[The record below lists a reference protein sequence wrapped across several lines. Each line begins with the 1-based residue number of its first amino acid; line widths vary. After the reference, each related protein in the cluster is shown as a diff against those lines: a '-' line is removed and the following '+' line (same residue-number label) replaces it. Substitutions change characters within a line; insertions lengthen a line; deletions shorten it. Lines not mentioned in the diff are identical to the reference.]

1 MKNNSIKLGKL
12 IEERRKEMGLSIREL
27 AKIIDISHTE
37 LLNIEKGKRL
47 KINFIILIKL
57 CNVLDLNFIECLM
70 LSGHFEEKN
79 KYKTFEVTIKKVK
92 ENKIKIDAINKEK
105 VLEVVLNYL
114 MEEQDNLE
122 ENEDIFFEIVELENS
137 NNLDKEAVCKYK
149 NYFSK
154 CSVCS
159 K

>member
-1 MKNNSIKLGKL
+1 MKNNSIKLGNL
-12 IEERRKEMGLSIREL
+12 IEERRKKMGLSIREL

-57 CNVLDLNFIECLM
+57 CNVLDLNFTKCLM
-70 LSGHFEEKN
+70 LSGYFEEKN

-114 MEEQDNLE
+114 MEEQENLE

-137 NNLDKEAVCKYK
+137 NNLSKEAVCKYK

>member
-79 KYKTFEVTIKKVK
+79 KYKTYEVKIKKVK

-122 ENEDIFFEIVELENS
+122 ENEDIFFYLVELENS

>member
-92 ENKIKIDAINKEK
+92 EIKIDAINKQK
-105 VLEVVLNYL
+105 VLDVVLNYL
-114 MEEQDNLE
+114 MEEQENLE

-137 NNLDKEAVCKYK
+137 NNLSKEAVCKYK